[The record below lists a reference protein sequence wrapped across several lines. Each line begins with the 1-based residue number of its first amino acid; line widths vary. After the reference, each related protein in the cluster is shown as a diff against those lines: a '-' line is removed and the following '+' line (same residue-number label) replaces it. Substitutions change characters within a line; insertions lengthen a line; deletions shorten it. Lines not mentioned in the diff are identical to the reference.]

1 MNKYRKLGS
10 GALFLFLLLF
20 AGAAL
25 AATNPGLVSDAVS
38 SKTDISIAYLSS
50 VFGTVSGVLTGTSG
64 QMLGKLIYQ
73 FNQGML
79 VVAGCWLAFTVLQIS
94 FKSGMSGSFMQQQD
108 GKSAPLICLR
118 VALGFGFL
126 VPNPS
131 TGYTLLQGI
140 VMQVTVQGV
149 KLADQVW
156 EYGLDYLKA
165 GGALWSRPIQ
175 QSQSDTNLR
184 RSNAIINDED
194 MDAILG
200 TTSNGSVTVPDN
212 FSTLSFVQKVM
223 AMEACMVSSSIELTR
238 NTGSNSDD
246 NTVSGLN
253 SSLPLSVYEN
263 TQNFSFEFPG
273 GYATNSR
280 NTSCGIFYWDK
291 NQTYGTIGGCDS
303 SGNASSNSN
312 CEFSHLALKEVII
325 DLLPAV
331 HKWVCATTTNS
342 EQSPE
347 CSSVDADTGA
357 ATYIADAMM
366 SATLNFKNLIDP
378 MARDYMTKD
387 HSNQDNALNFY
398 DRARSDGWMVAGR
411 YYWDMLQL
419 EDAYDRSMTN
429 STYYKNFVPNSY
441 QATNNSWVPAS
452 MTSANQMM
460 QYTLGSQGITLA
472 KSYMTSFTDASKAG
486 TAVLPSNMASLGTAT
501 SFLAASPLLGL
512 EALGKFSMGGYS
524 FLFSIISDFIQVI
537 LSFSQ
542 YSSTA
547 LGGLGAEPISWMHQ
561 LGVKLISLGFN
572 IWIGFAVALVPAG
585 AMLYFCSAVN
595 PGGSTLK
602 MVLDWLQPI
611 LLGGAAGL
619 IAIGFSIGFYIP
631 LYPYMLFTFG
641 VIGWIIAVI
650 EAMVAA
656 PLIALGITHPDGH
669 DFLGRATHAVMLL
682 VGLFL
687 RPVLMLI
694 GLFAGMI
701 LCQVSLSIV
710 LYTFSGF
717 CADIFYVS
725 HPIKGIPLQGDLVL
739 QSAGKAMAV
748 TMGGG
753 GGTGFGKI
761 MTSLLVFPLFLA
773 VFAMMVYT
781 TTVTCF
787 SLIHQLPDYIMA
799 WIGGPQSHGA
809 NAQGML
815 DTVKQGMTSGIHKGA
830 DSVGHAS
837 RGKSRGQIR
846 TTFGLGPQD

>member
-1 MNKYRKLGS
+1 MNQYTKKIGS
-10 GALFLFLLLF
+10 SALFLFLLIF

-25 AATNPGLVSDAVS
+25 AATNPGIVSDAVS
-38 SKTDISIAYLSS
+38 GKTDISIAYLSS
-50 VFGTVSGVLTGTSG
+50 VFGTVTGVLTGTSG

-79 VVAGCWLAFTVLQIS
+79 VVAGCWLAFSTLQIC

-126 VPNPS
+126 IPNPS

-156 EYGLDYLKA
+156 EYGLDYLNA

-175 QSQSDTNLR
+175 QSSSDTNLR
-184 RSNAIINDED
+184 RSNAIMSNSDIN
-194 MDAILG
+194 AILG
-200 TTSNGSVTVPDN
+200 DETKTDVDVPAHFTN
-212 FSTLSFVQKVM
+212 LSMIQRIM

-238 NTGSNSDD
+238 NNSSSDSDD
-246 NTVSGLN
+246 TASGYAP
-253 SSLPLSVYEN
+253 SSMPLSVYEN
-263 TQNFSFEFPG
+263 LTNFSFEFPG
-273 GYATNSR
+273 GYATKSR
-280 NTSCGIFYWDK
+280 NTNCGVVFWNT
-291 NQTYGTIGGCDS
+291 NQSYSGGMDDCVQD
-303 SGNASSNSN
+303 GAGSSNSK

-331 HKWVCATTTNS
+331 HKLVCAKTANS

-347 CSSVDADTGA
+347 CSGVDTDTDT

-366 SATLNFKNLIDP
+366 SATINFKNLIDP
-378 MARDYMTKD
+378 LVRDSMMNSSTKED
-387 HSNQDNALNFY
+387 ALSFTSQ
-398 DRARSDGWMVAGR
+398 AKTDGWMVAGR

-419 EDAYDRSMTN
+419 EDFYDKTMTN
-429 STYYKNFVPNSY
+429 KAAYESFIPNNYSSWDNTWVPNSM
-441 QATNNSWVPAS
+441 ALANTV
-452 MTSANQMM
+452 MT
-460 QYTLGSQGITLA
+460 YTLSSQGIPLA
-472 KSYMTSFTDASKAG
+472 KSYMGGFTDASKAG
-486 TAVLPSNMASLGTAT
+486 TAVLPSQASNAMAATTTIPLAIAGFMVIPGFTA
-501 SFLAASPLLGL
+501 
-512 EALGKFSMGGYS
+512 
-524 FLFSIISDFIQVI
+524 LFSIISDMIQVI

-542 YSSTA
+542 YSTTA
-547 LGGLGAEPISWMHQ
+547 LGGLGAEPISWLHH
-561 LGVKLISLGFN
+561 LGMKLISLGFN
-572 IWIGFAVALVPAG
+572 IWIGFAIAMLPVALITN
-585 AMLYFCSAVN
+585 FCSAVS
-595 PGGSTLK
+595 PAQGTVK

-611 LLGGAAGL
+611 LLGAAVGF

-641 VIGWIIAVI
+641 VISWIIAVI

-656 PLIALGITHPDGH
+656 PLIALGITHPEGH
-669 DFLGRATHAVMLL
+669 DFLGRASQALMLL

-717 CADIFYVS
+717 CADIFYVT
-725 HPIKGIPLQGDLVL
+725 HPINGLPVQGDLVL
-739 QSAGKAMAV
+739 QSAGKVMGV
-748 TMGGG
+748 TLAGG
-753 GGTGFGKI
+753 GGTGLGKLI
-761 MTSLLVFPLFLA
+761 TSLLVFPLFLA
-773 VFAMMVYT
+773 VFTMMVYT

-787 SLIHQLPDYIMA
+787 SLIHQLPDYILA
-799 WIGGPQSHGA
+799 WIGGPQAHGS
-809 NAQGML
+809 NAQTML

-830 DSVGHAS
+830 DAVGHAS
-837 RGKSRGQIR
+837 KAKEYSKDGTVVIQKPKS
-846 TTFGLGPQD
+846 